1 MPFTKTFAVTA
12 AQTDIVVGSYT
23 KKVTL
28 REDGAVAG
36 CPTTDFI
43 LRCPNGSNLPVRRLT
58 GTSHDFE
65 GNFHPG
71 QVLGTIAVVVAT
83 TFQQI
88 EE

>member
-12 AQTDIVVGSYT
+12 AQQDIVAGSYAR
-23 KKVTL
+23 KITL
-28 REDGAVAG
+28 REDASVAG

-43 LRCPNGSNLPVRRLT
+43 IRCPDGTNMPIQRLI
-58 GTSHDFE
+58 GTSFE
-65 GNFHPG
+65 LTGNFHPG